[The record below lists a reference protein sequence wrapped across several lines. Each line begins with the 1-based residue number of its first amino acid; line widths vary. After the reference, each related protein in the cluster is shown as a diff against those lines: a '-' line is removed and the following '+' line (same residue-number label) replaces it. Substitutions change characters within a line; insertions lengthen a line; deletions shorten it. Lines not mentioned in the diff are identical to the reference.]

1 MTDTSVTSDPPPE
14 SALLDDPGPSLEEI
28 FSFSQE
34 QLSELI
40 QNTGGKLRFQM
51 GSPDEV
57 FRFSRAELNVIITQS
72 GGVPLTSDFEL
83 DYRLSDPRSPG
94 LAPSNLGVGGQTAS
108 VGPADSLADVRAEG
122 DRVRAPPEQS
132 DNDRPGALAVEAI
145 EQTRKAKF
153 RLIVQSV
160 NQQGIIV
167 AQQAEMD
174 KMRVALEAAQ
184 TAQLRQVDGSLGGT
198 GREGSRGAGTVRQR
212 VRALSLGGQ
221 GVGKTPATL
230 VGGVAAPR
238 AAARDTLGFAPG
250 PAAAL
255 RKRVSRSPPRA
266 KAPDTSKDV
275 TRRLDFQT
283 EEISNLRAE
292 LALFRNKG
300 IGGAGVT
307 DSRKV
312 EDASGTGPTLPKN
325 SKPKGGGGGGGDD
338 GGSSSSSSG
347 PGGGGPPG
355 RDTPPLREND
365 PPDPPPIKVGD
376 QDQITQMVRVALQ
389 VYSEH
394 GKSGATQSLKIPTHL
409 KAPTVDLSKL
419 PKTDWSAMPK
429 DFLGRL
435 EWIDEYKY
443 DLLTILSQFYPHG
456 EGELYAKRVFARA
469 RESWL
474 AQTKHPDF
482 APDDASSS
490 VSATKTS
497 TSGSRYTDEA
507 LRQAKE
513 LYSIANTPFAWPE
526 SGLDGPDGAALDP
539 TTRISQHFLES
550 QLAPHFWKTY
560 PSNLKHVTKVMLG
573 EGVRPSVPDML
584 AFLFFNM
591 YRHHRYQ
598 FKQLQ
603 KQCQDWK
610 PPSVHTLEELTLR
623 LKRYSD
629 IMDFWKLERRT
640 LELMNDLVHPIVNK
654 KMQDLQGDPALRWR
668 TYKATYLRPDE
679 HVGRDWSPMW
689 DYLDTAVGYLQQY
702 PTSSSLR
709 VTAQAHHSDRQN
721 NDGGGPQGNLGS
733 TQGKK
738 KKKDKK
744 EKKEKKTKGKGK
756 RRGHTADVEKEEEKP
771 TVPQASLA
779 SSTPTPKPKDYSG
792 TREEAWKLYEKHG
805 GCKHCWKG
813 QHTLEKCFV
822 NKKKEK
828 PMSKPA
834 GYPKQSFWYKD
845 KDNGP
850 KKEAK
855 KKSRFKKRGHQAEA
869 ALASQELLEQQI
881 AAYLGKGKGDPKGGK
896 GLGKGGGKDSNC
908 FQCGQP
914 GHYKRECPQNKGAA
928 KGGKP
933 WNSAG
938 APPGKGAPAAHYGYV
953 DQSQAS
959 YQTNI
964 PGAYFTNGAPATQL
978 ALPQV
983 PYQENVPQHDS
994 SQGTVTLVPVPSS
1007 HGYTAQASAQSQ
1019 SPAQQQYVLQH
1030 IPAPSTQSYSA
1041 DADRTRDSYGTGLS
1055 TTQLFRDPTLF
1066 LNPG

>member
-1 MTDTSVTSDPPPE
+1 MDS
-14 SALLDDPGPSLEEI
+14 PG
-28 FSFSQE
+28 
-34 QLSELI
+34 
-40 QNTGGKLRFQM
+40 
-51 GSPDEV
+51 EV
-57 FRFSRAELNVIITQS
+57 FRFSREELNVIITQS

-94 LAPSNLGVGGQTAS
+94 LAPSTLGVEGQAAS
-108 VGPADSLADVRAEG
+108 AGPAESLTRVSAED
-122 DRVRAPPEQS
+122 DRVRTPPVQS
-132 DNDRPGALAVEAI
+132 DNARPGALAVEAI

-153 RLIVQSV
+153 RLIVRSV
-160 NQQGIIV
+160 DQQNIIV
-167 AQQAEMD
+167 EQQAEMD
-174 KMRVALEAAQ
+174 KMRVALDAAQ

-198 GREGSRGAGTVRQR
+198 GRGSGRGVGIVRQR
-212 VRALSLGGQ
+212 VRALSLEGQ
-221 GVGKTPATL
+221 RVGKTPATL

-238 AAARDTLGFAPG
+238 PATRDTLGFAPG

-266 KAPDTSKDV
+266 KAPDAAKDV

-300 IGGAGVT
+300 VGEAGVT
-307 DSRKV
+307 ESRIV
-312 EDASGTGPTLPKN
+312 GTTSGTEPTLPKY

-338 GGSSSSSSG
+338 GGSSSSSSEH
-347 PGGGGPPG
+347 GGGGPPG
-355 RDTPPLREND
+355 GDTPPLRSNA
-365 PPDPPPIKVGD
+365 PPDPPPIRVGE
-376 QDQITQMVRVALQ
+376 QDHITQMVRVALQ

-394 GKSGATQSLKIPTHL
+394 GKSSGATQSLKIPTHL

-443 DLLTILSQFYPHG
+443 DLLTILSQYYPHG
-456 EGELYAKRVFARA
+456 EGETYAKRVFARA
-469 RESWL
+469 RIAWL
-474 AQTKHPDF
+474 SQTKHPDY
-482 APDDASSS
+482 APEDTSSS
-490 VSATKTS
+490 ASITQTS

-507 LRQAKE
+507 LRQAND
-513 LYSIANTPFAWPE
+513 LYNITNTPFVWPE
-526 SGLDGPDGAALDP
+526 SGLDGPEGAALDSS
-539 TTRISQHFLES
+539 TRLSQHFLES
-550 QLAPHFWKTY
+550 QLAPYFWKTF
-560 PSNLKHVTKVMLG
+560 PSNLRNIIKVVLG
-573 EGVRPSVPDML
+573 EGIRPSVPDML
-584 AFLFFNM
+584 AFLFYNM
-591 YRHHRYQ
+591 YRHHRSQ

-603 KQCQDWK
+603 KQCQEWK

-679 HVGRDWSPMW
+679 HVGRDWAPMW
-689 DYLDTAVGYLQQY
+689 EYLDTAVGYLQQY

-721 NDGGGPQGNLGS
+721 NDGGGPQGNLGN
-733 TQGKK
+733 TQGKGK

-744 EKKEKKTKGKGK
+744 EKKSKGKGKGK

-771 TVPQASLA
+771 TIPQASLGA
-779 SSTPTPKPKDYSG
+779 TTPTPKPKDYSG

-834 GYPKQSFWYKD
+834 GYPKQSFWYND
-845 KDNGP
+845 KNSGP

-869 ALASQELLEQQI
+869 ALASQELWEQQV
-881 AAYLGKGKGDPKGGK
+881 AAYFGDGKGVKGKGGK

-933 WNSAG
+933 WNNAG
-938 APPGKGAPAAHYGYV
+938 APPGKGAPVAHYGYV
-953 DQSQAS
+953 DQALAP

-964 PGAYFTNGAPATQL
+964 PGAYYTNGAPTPQL
-978 ALPQV
+978 ALPQA
-983 PYQENVPQHDS
+983 PYQENIPQHDS
-994 SQGTVTLVPVPSS
+994 SQGAVTLVPVPPSQ
-1007 HGYTAQASAQSQ
+1007 GYAAQASAQSQ

-1030 IPAPSTQSYSA
+1030 VPTQALQSYSA
-1041 DADRTRDSYGTGLS
+1041 DANRTGSTYGTGLS